1 MLITCPN
8 CKNRFD
14 MDPASVREAK
24 KLRCSSCR
32 AVFRLVRKPET
43 ALSSAEAPQAAP
55 ATPAPVEP
63 QRPAEP
69 RAAEPRAAEKA
80 PAPPRPVEPRLSS
93 GRLKVVVAN
102 ESVAFCDAVQKILS
116 TEPFDVVVCNDGK
129 VALETV
135 QQLRPEVL
143 LLDVALPTMFG
154 FEVCERV
161 RQEPALAG
169 VKIVLIAAIYDKTRY
184 KRSPNSLYGADDYIE
199 KHHIPDALI
208 PMIYR
213 LASAGMPVAESPS
226 EQELAAQEESREEIR
241 QVEVAET
248 SDSAAATAEEIWA
261 AAAAPEELSLAA
273 AAAADAAALES
284 LALSAAAPAPE
295 LPVAAEPPPGTTGS
309 AAATPLDSAAPG
321 PPAAPAQLSEAETK
335 AKRLAR
341 IIVSDIVLYNQA
353 KVEQG
358 VRDGSFF
365 DLLADDIREGERLY
379 KQRVSQEV
387 RDSSTFL
394 SDAFNEVIAKKRAE
408 LRI

>member
-43 ALSSAEAPQAAP
+43 ALAPAEAPQAAP
-55 ATPAPVEP
+55 APAEPQPPAEP

-69 RAAEPRAAEKA
+69 RAAEPA
-80 PAPPRPVEPRLSS
+80 PARPVEPRPST

-116 TEPFDVVVCNDGK
+116 TEPFDVTVCNDGK

-213 LASAGMPVAESPS
+213 LASAGVPVAATPS

-248 SDSAAATAEEIWA
+248 SGAVAATA
-261 AAAAPEELSLAA
+261 EELSLAA

-284 LALSAAAPAPE
+284 LALSAAAASE
-295 LPVAAEPPPGTTGS
+295 LPVPPAAEPAAVGTGS
-309 AAATPLDSAAPG
+309 AAPSPLGSAEPA

-358 VRDGSFF
+358 VRDGNFF

-387 RDSSTFL
+387 RDGSTFL
-394 SDAFNEVIAKKRAE
+394 KDAFNEVIAKKRAE

>member
-43 ALSSAEAPQAAP
+43 ALAPAEAPQAAP
-55 ATPAPVEP
+55 APAEP
-63 QRPAEP
+63 QRP
-69 RAAEPRAAEKA
+69 AEPRAAEKA
-80 PAPPRPVEPRLSS
+80 PAPPRPVEPRSS

-248 SDSAAATAEEIWA
+248 SDAAAATAEDIWA

-295 LPVAAEPPPGTTGS
+295 LPVAAEPPPAAAGS
-309 AAATPLDSAAPG
+309 AAASAAPG
-321 PPAAPAQLSEAETK
+321 TPAAPAQLSEAETK

-387 RDSSTFL
+387 RDGSTFL
-394 SDAFNEVIAKKRAE
+394 ADAFNEVIAKKRAE

>member
-8 CKNRFD
+8 CKKRFE
-14 MDPASVREAK
+14 MDPESVRESK

-32 AVFRLVRKPET
+32 AVFRLVRKPQPQTPASPVEEPAAGAPGT
-43 ALSSAEAPQAAP
+43 PAPGTVAPPAAREAQVAAEGERELLNQPAAAPAAVQPPVEPAQPQAA
-55 ATPAPVEP
+55 
-63 QRPAEP
+63 
-69 RAAEPRAAEKA
+69 
-80 PAPPRPVEPRLSS
+80 S
-93 GRLKVVVAN
+93 GRLRVVVAN
-102 ESVAFCDAVQKILS
+102 ESIPFCEAVQKILS
-116 TEPFDVVVCNDGK
+116 TEPFDVVTCNDGK

-135 QQLRPEVL
+135 QRLKPEVL

-161 RQEPALAG
+161 RQDAALAS

-199 KHHIPDALI
+199 KHHIPDSLI

-213 LASAGMPVAESPS
+213 LASASVPVAESPS

-248 SDSAAATAEEIWA
+248 SAATAAPEELAFSAAAAA
-261 AAAAPEELSLAA
+261 AAAAPEALPLSAA
-273 AAAADAAALES
+273 AAAPEVPFVAPEPA
-284 LALSAAAPAPE
+284 AAAPE
-295 LPVAAEPPPGTTGS
+295 
-309 AAATPLDSAAPG
+309 ATP
-321 PPAAPAQLSEAETK
+321 APAQLSEAETK

-358 VRDGSFF
+358 VRDGKFF

-387 RDSSTFL
+387 RDNSSFL